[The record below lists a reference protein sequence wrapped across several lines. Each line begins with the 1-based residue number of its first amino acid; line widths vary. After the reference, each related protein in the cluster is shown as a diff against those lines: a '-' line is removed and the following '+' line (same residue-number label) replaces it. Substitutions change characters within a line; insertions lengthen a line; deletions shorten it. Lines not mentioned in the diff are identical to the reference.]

1 MVTSLKDEASM
12 EWTISSHDLK
22 P

>member
-12 EWTISSHDLK
+12 EWIFSSHDLK